1 MSRDKPIVVLLTPA
15 QAEALVEVIRFVAP
29 KAGGHGARTLRAAGK
44 RIDDAI
50 ARKHYAKDSRR
61 KAVDWR
67 KRTHNIG
74 RTLEKLE
81 GLVKDFNREVGA
93 P

>member
-1 MSRDKPIVVLLTPA
+1 MSSDKTIVVLLTPA
-15 QAEALVEVIRFVAP
+15 QAEALVEVIKFVAT
-29 KAGGHGARTLRAAGK
+29 KASGHGARTLRAAGK
-44 RIDDAI
+44 RIDEAF
-50 ARKHYAKDSRR
+50 ARKHVTKDSRR

-67 KRTHNIG
+67 RRTYHIG

-81 GLVKDFNREVGA
+81 ALVKDFNREVGA